1 MLRLVTQI
9 HDVTIDDLKSSSRKA
24 RIVEPRQ
31 ITCYLARML
40 TPLSLPQIGQAM
52 GRRDHTTILHAVRTI
67 EQRTQDD
74 PQLAAMIRAYRV
86 LLTPLL

>member
-1 MLRLVTQI
+1 
-9 HDVTIDDLKSSSRKA
+9 
-24 RIVEPRQ
+24 
-31 ITCYLARML
+31 ML